1 MKYLL
6 IFSICL
12 FSFVFAQSPK
22 TSDRMEQDLHVM
34 SEILYELFQSDL
46 QMAGIRLRN
55 SNQEAKYQEG
65 FGVVLYAPALRQ
77 STSNRYLL
85 ATSPSSGKGG
95 TAKAPSSFT
104 ATLVSPDT
112 IKKEVIRNLRF
123 FLQQYGDL
131 ASALDK
137 NEKVMVVYDPKHNG
151 SAMTFYHG
159 RVSGG
164 SLSSTGS
171 DAYQGSISASVKVAD
186 IRALR
191 RGELSENA
199 FQSRVEVHAA
209 QEEGNTQ
216 LEYRVFG
223 KILSKR
229 LYEIKSGMDKP
240 NEIQLEDDRT
250 LFFSF
255 PTPKVEMKLL
265 DGLGATYEIVWGSG
279 FSGPL
284 YIKENGTGKRLS
296 RVAIIGNEDDKTTE
310 KGKNQVNK
318 NVEEW
323 TQKMREEVPEI
334 LVSYGR
340 TLRKLKADEQ
350 LTVRIE
356 LPQCYNC
363 KAPQYITYS
372 IYGKTLASY
381 DRNEISLAEAMR
393 RVRVEE
399 EPRGEER

>member
-1 MKYLL
+1 MN
-6 IFSICL
+6 
-12 FSFVFAQSPK
+12 
-22 TSDRMEQDLHVM
+22 QDLQVM
-34 SEILYELFQSDL
+34 SEVLYELFQSDL
-46 QMAGIRLRN
+46 QVAGIRLRN
-55 SNQEAKYQEG
+55 SNQEARYQEG

-77 STSNRYLL
+77 SSSNRYLL
-85 ATSPSSGKGG
+85 TTSPSSSKGV

-104 ATLVSPDT
+104 ATLFSPDS
-112 IKKEVIRNLRF
+112 IKKEVVKNLRF

-131 ASALDK
+131 ASSID
-137 NEKVMVVYDPKHNG
+137 NDEKVMVVYEPKSNG
-151 SAMTFYHG
+151 SATTFYSG

-164 SLSSTGS
+164 SLALAGT
-171 DAYQGSISASVKVAD
+171 DPYQGSISASVKMAD
-186 IRALR
+186 IKALR
-191 RGELSENA
+191 RGELSESA
-199 FQSRVEVHAA
+199 FQNRVEVHTA

-240 NEIQLEDDRT
+240 SEIQLEDDRT

-255 PTPKVEMKLL
+255 PTPKVEMNLL

-279 FSGPL
+279 FSGPIYL
-284 YIKENGTGKRLS
+284 KESGSGKRMS
-296 RVAIIGNEDDKTTE
+296 RVAIIGSEDNKTTE
-310 KGKNQVNK
+310 KGKAQVNK

-334 LVSYGR
+334 LISYGR

-356 LPQCYNC
+356 LPQCYSC

-372 IYGKTLASY
+372 IYGKTLTAY

-393 RVRVEE
+393 KVRVEE